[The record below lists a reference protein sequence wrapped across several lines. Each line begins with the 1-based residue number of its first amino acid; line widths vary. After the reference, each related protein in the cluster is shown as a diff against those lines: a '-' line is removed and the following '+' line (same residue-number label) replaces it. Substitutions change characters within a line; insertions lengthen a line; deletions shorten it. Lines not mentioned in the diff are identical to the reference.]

1 MTDAQPDAGP
11 HEANAADASSRASG
25 SDAEARAD
33 DGTDRRVPNAPDEH
47 CLNCGAPLHGRY
59 CSECGQ
65 KNEKRIGPLGHLLAE
80 VLDELSLDARFF
92 RTIKRLL
99 RPGFLT
105 RAYLDGRR
113 ADFVPPLRLFVI
125 VSFGFIILLG
135 LDNRVEF
142 WQTGSTS
149 QVVVD
154 TDSVAQDEITA
165 RLDSLRQEGSW
176 RSTLEAEFLSG
187 ALQAR
192 DNPEQIS
199 QVYVGRLSVLVFA
212 LLPVFAALLK
222 LLYRREYYAAHL
234 IFSLHVHTVA
244 LLLGTPLV
252 VGGTVLRLLAG
263 TSTLGGVG
271 PWLGLSG
278 FTVISVAVLIYT
290 FFALRRAYGGGWL
303 RTAAKFS
310 ALVLIY
316 SIVVGVG
323 FVIYS
328 LGVML
333 LV

>member
-1 MTDAQPDAGP
+1 M
-11 HEANAADASSRASG
+11 
-25 SDAEARAD
+25 
-33 DGTDRRVPNAPDEH
+33 PNAPDEP
-47 CLNCGAPLHGRY
+47 CLNCGAPLYGRY
-59 CSECGQ
+59 CAECGQ
-65 KNEKRIGPLGHLLAE
+65 KNEKRIGPLGHLVME
-80 VLDELSLDARFF
+80 VLDELSLDARFV
-92 RTIKRLL
+92 RTVRRLL

-125 VSFGFIILLG
+125 VSFAFIILLG
-135 LDNRVEF
+135 LDNRIEF

-154 TDSVAQDEITA
+154 TDSVAQGEITA

-176 RSTLEAEFLSG
+176 RSALEAEFLSG

-252 VGGTVLRLLAG
+252 VGGTVLRLVAG

-290 FFALRRAYGGGWL
+290 FFALRRAFGGSTL
-303 RTAAKFS
+303 RTALKFS
-310 ALVLIY
+310 ALTVIYTIVVGIGFMIY
-316 SIVVGVG
+316 SI
-323 FVIYS
+323 
-328 LGVML
+328 GVML
-333 LV
+333 LL

>member
-1 MTDAQPDAGP
+1 MPDAHPDPGP
-11 HEANAADASSRASG
+11 DEANAAAEPSRASDV
-25 SDAEARAD
+25 DAEGRSD
-33 DGTDRRVPNAPDEH
+33 DGTDRWVPNAPDEP
-47 CLNCGAPLHGRY
+47 CLNCGAPLYGRY
-59 CSECGQ
+59 CAECGQ

-92 RTIKRLL
+92 RTLKRLL

-125 VSFGFIILLG
+125 VSFAFLILLG

-149 QVVVD
+149 RVQVEQ
-154 TDSVAQDEITA
+154 DSVAHEEITA
-165 RLDSLRQEGSW
+165 RLDSLQQVGSW
-176 RSTLEAEFLSG
+176 RSQLEAAFLKG
-187 ALQAR
+187 AVQAL
-192 DNPEQIS
+192 DDPQ
-199 QVYVGRLSVLVFA
+199 QLAQTYVGRLSVLVFA

-252 VGGTVLRLLAG
+252 AGAIVLRLLAG
-263 TSTLGGVG
+263 SSNLSRIG
-271 PWLGLSG
+271 PWLGLSS
-278 FTVISVAVLIYT
+278 FTVIYVAVLVYT

-303 RTAAKFS
+303 RTALKFA
-310 ALVLIY
+310 ALVAVY
-316 SIVVGVG
+316 GVVVGIG
-323 FVIYS
+323 FAIYS
-328 LGVML
+328 LAVIL